1 MASSAMSIEI
11 DPSFRR
17 AADASRKRRRHRRI
31 RAIAGLSLCVVVLA
45 IGGWIFI
52 LKDDNGEQTVGPALL
67 GEGDTQ
73 TVMADGSDDVEGAQV
88 APRIRIPLT
97 DVQGPPLLIEISESS
112 HEDALIRLPGP
123 EQGFMSARVGLPA
136 PDRFTILKE
145 EVVAS
150 QNRLQVVLPSSTAD
164 FALFQSRDEQNEVAP
179 LRYSEAPRTAP
190 VEAGTRVR
198 IEETGSWGALI
209 ATDPDAPSNVSGNE
223 AVYVETRI
231 ENITSVAVAVRE
243 ERRLPLFKDEVVV
256 LVSERALVD
265 ILSGTGID
273 QAIADTVASAFQD
286 HFQLEAEMPGG
297 SIVAVR
303 FRFTAEGRQAIQI
316 SAYRP
321 SEYVG
326 TLALDGYSRYAPAAD
341 PWYQDRLLTRA
352 GQLEHESGDA
362 ADARLIDVLYSV
374 ALSRGLPSSMVGELI
389 VAMSRRYD
397 LDRFAVPGDELTIV
411 YATNPGSEGQ
421 GLRRIVYASLE
432 GPSGS
437 MPCYVL
443 DLGGGRYGCF
453 DPSAAPRQS
462 GPGALLSSGLT
473 TPVNGT
479 KTSGFGPRHHP
490 VYHQVRNHDGIDWA
504 APTGT
509 PVVSA
514 LPGRIGYVGPGGG
527 YGNVVYVD
535 HADGVQTRYAHLDAF
550 AEELALGQ
558 DVGAGDL
565 IGYVGTTGVST
576 GPHLHFEL
584 HVDGTPIDP
593 LTWRQTA
600 NGSNSASA
608 AVEALVTQII
618 DVESAGIATAKNSR
632 SSATGLGQFIDST
645 WLRMMADYRP
655 DLHAEMTRQQL
666 LDLRFDPVLSREM
679 VRNLARENEAFLR
692 ARGHPVT
699 PGTMYLAHF
708 LGPTGAHRTLGAD
721 PAATA
726 LSVHGAQVVDANPH
740 LRDMTV
746 ADLIAWA
753 DGKMAGIGT
762 ARPATRTAGV
772 IPAEV
777 RAFQAAV
784 DEMLAGL

>member
-1 MASSAMSIEI
+1 MEV

-17 AADASRKRRRHRRI
+17 AAEASKKRRRQRRF
-31 RAIAGLSLCVVVLA
+31 RAIAGLSVGAVVLA
-45 IGGWIFI
+45 LSGWILFPGGG
-52 LKDDNGEQTVGPALL
+52 DGQNGAAPDLAVGETTERVPLVASEDA
-67 GEGDTQ
+67 EGN
-73 TVMADGSDDVEGAQV
+73 EGG
-88 APRIRIPLT
+88 PRIRIPST
-97 DVQGPPLLIEISESS
+97 DVQGPPLLIEVDGSTR
-112 HEDALIRLPGP
+112 EDVLRRLPGP
-123 EQGFMSARVGLPA
+123 EQGFSPARVGLPA
-136 PDRFTILKE
+136 PDRFTLLRE

-150 QNRLQVVLPSSTAD
+150 QNRLQVVLPSSSAD
-164 FALFQSRDEQNEVAP
+164 FALFGSLDEERETVP
-179 LRYSEAPRTAP
+179 LRYSAAPRTVP

-198 IEETGSWGALI
+198 VEEAGSWGDLI
-209 ATDPDAPSNVSGNE
+209 ASDPDAPSDVSGNA
-223 AVYVETRI
+223 AVYVQTRI
-231 ENITSVAVAVRE
+231 ENTTSVAVALRE
-243 ERRLPLFKDEVVV
+243 ERRLPLFKDEVLV
-256 LVSERALVD
+256 LASDRALADV
-265 ILSGTGID
+265 LTGAGIG
-273 QAIADTVASAFQD
+273 ATAAERISTAFQD
-286 HFQLEAEMPGG
+286 QFQLGTDIPDG

-303 FRFTAEGRQAIQI
+303 FRFAIEGRQAAQI
-316 SAYRP
+316 SVYRP
-321 SEYVG
+321 EGYVG
-326 TLALDGYSRYAPAAD
+326 SLALDGYSRYIPAAD
-341 PWYQDRLLTRA
+341 PWYEDRLLTRA
-352 GQLEHESGDA
+352 GQMERETDDA
-362 ADARLIDVLYSV
+362 ADPRLIDAVYSV
-374 ALSRGLPSSMVGELI
+374 ALSRGLPDGMVGQLI
-389 VAMSRRYD
+389 VALSRRYD
-397 LDRFAVPGDELTIV
+397 LDRFAAPGDQLTIL

-443 DLGGGRYGCF
+443 NLGGGKYGCF
-453 DPSAAPRQS
+453 DPSAVSRRT
-462 GPGALLSSGLT
+462 GPGALLSPGLT

-490 VYHQVRNHDGIDWA
+490 IFRQVRNHNGIDWA

-514 LPGRIGYVGPGGG
+514 LPGRIGYLGPGGG

-550 AEELALGQ
+550 ADGLAQGQ

-565 IGYVGTTGVST
+565 IGYVGSTGDST

-584 HVDGTPIDP
+584 HVGGTPVDP
-593 LTWRQTA
+593 LTWSQA
-600 NGSNSASA
+600 ENGSVTGNA
-608 AVEALVTQII
+608 AVEALVSQII
-618 DVESAGIATAKNSR
+618 DVESAGVATAKNSR

-655 DLHAEMTRQQL
+655 DLYAEMTRPQL
-666 LDLRFDPVLSREM
+666 LELRFDPALSREM

-753 DGKMAGIGT
+753 DRKMAGTGT
-762 ARPATRTAGV
+762 ARSTTRTPGA

-784 DEMLAGL
+784 DEMLGQI